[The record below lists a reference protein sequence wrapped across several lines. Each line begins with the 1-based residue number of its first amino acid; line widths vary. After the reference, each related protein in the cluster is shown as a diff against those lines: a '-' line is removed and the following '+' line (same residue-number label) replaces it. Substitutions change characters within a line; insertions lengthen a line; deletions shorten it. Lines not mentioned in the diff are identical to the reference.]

1 MKLNKIF
8 AAFMLMTAVAFTACE
23 PPVPPTPP
31 GPGPDGQDTT
41 VVTPPTPE
49 GEAPDTTGWNIPA
62 GALTVAQAREICAG
76 LTTEDQTSTEEYYV
90 MGWVKKVDEV
100 SAQYG
105 NATFYMVDV
114 KGADTNEDFQA
125 YRVKGLNGNK
135 ISNEGA
141 VAVGDFVVLYGKVKQ
156 FYEKAETATGTYIWK
171 STNAL
176 LADGGNSGDTGN
188 TGNSGTSTDSEI
200 TVPADALVFDAATDQ
215 GDARIYDD
223 AEKTQGAKFTVTKD
237 GVTITVANG
246 LIGTA
251 SSKTTYRI
259 YKGSTLTVSSTAGNI
274 KSITFTCTANDTA
287 KQGPGCFTVDGGKY
301 VYSGANG
308 QWTGDAASVT
318 FTASSNQVRATQ
330 IAVVVE

>member
-1 MKLNKIF
+1 MKLNKIV

-105 NATFYMVDV
+105 NATFYIVDV

-141 VAVGDFVVLYGKVKQ
+141 VVVGDFVVLYGKVKQ
-156 FYEKAETATGTYIWK
+156 FYEKAETATGAYIWK

-215 GDARIYDD
+215 GDARIYDA

-237 GVTITVANG
+237 GVTITVSSG

-251 SSKTTYRI
+251 SSKTAYRI
-259 YKGSTLTVSSTAGNI
+259 YQKSTLTVSSSAGNI
-274 KSITFTCTANDTA
+274 KSVIVTCTDNAGAEKYSPDH
-287 KQGPGCFTVDGGKY
+287 FSVDGGEY

-308 QWTGDAASVT
+308 QWTGDAATVT
-318 FTASSNQVRATQ
+318 FTAVKQVRATQ

>member
-8 AAFMLMTAVAFTACE
+8 AAFMLIAAVAFTACE
-23 PPVPPTPP
+23 PPVPPTPNP
-31 GPGPDGQDTT
+31 GPGPNGQDTT

-141 VAVGDFVVLYGKVKQ
+141 VAVGDFVVVYGKVKQ
-156 FYEKAETATGTYIWK
+156 FYEKAETATGAYIWK

-188 TGNSGTSTDSEI
+188 TGNSGTSTDSDI
-200 TVPADALVFDAATDQ
+200 VVPENALVFDADTDNEGIGTDSDNATSYT
-215 GDARIYDD
+215 I
-223 AEKTQGAKFTVTKD
+223 TKD
-237 GVTITVANG
+237 GVTITVSQG
-246 LIGTA
+246 ILGGPY
-251 SSKTTYRI
+251 KDEMHYRI
-259 YKGSTLTVSSTAGNI
+259 YKNQSLTITSADGDI
-274 KSITFTCTANDTA
+274 KEVIFTCTANGEE
-287 KQGPGCFTVDGGKY
+287 KYGPGCFTVSDGSY